1 MTHKDT
7 KRKKIIRITTVPG
20 SLETFC
26 HGQLSELQRRG
37 YEIVA
42 VSSPLPDLQV
52 IADREGV
59 RTLAVPMER
68 HISPVSDLRSL
79 WQLIRLFR
87 RERPDMVHSMTP
99 KAGLLSM
106 LAARLTGVPVRAHTF
121 TGLIWPTATGT
132 KRKILMATDRIL
144 CSCATHILPEGQGV
158 LNDLANFGITH
169 KELRI
174 LGNGNVRGIDPDYYN
189 PDDPEVKAGAAA
201 LRKPDVLTFI
211 FVGRVVRDKGIVELV
226 EAFSRL
232 HAAHPATR
240 LILVGAQET
249 ALDPLPQATRDAI
262 GRNDAILAVGSQKD
276 VRPWMAAADVL
287 AFPSYREGFP
297 NVVLEAGA
305 MSLPSIVTDINGS
318 REIVRDGFNGLV
330 VPPHDVQA
338 LHDAM
343 LLMLSDADKRRQMA
357 SVARKRVLDN
367 WSREIVSN
375 ALYAFYNE
383 VLPARDK

>member
-1 MTHKDT
+1 M
-7 KRKKIIRITTVPG
+7 
-20 SLETFC
+20 
-26 HGQLSELQRRG
+26 
-37 YEIVA
+37 
-42 VSSPLPDLQV
+42 
-52 IADREGV
+52 
-59 RTLAVPMER
+59 
-68 HISPVSDLRSL
+68 
-79 WQLIRLFR
+79 
-87 RERPDMVHSMTP
+87 
-99 KAGLLSM
+99 
-106 LAARLTGVPVRAHTF
+106 
-121 TGLIWPTATGT
+121 
-132 KRKILMATDRIL
+132 
-144 CSCATHILPEGQGV
+144 
-158 LNDLANFGITH
+158 
-169 KELRI
+169 
-174 LGNGNVRGIDPDYYN
+174 
-189 PDDPEVKAGAAA
+189 
-201 LRKPDVLTFI
+201 
-211 FVGRVVRDKGIVELV
+211 RDKGIVELV

-240 LILVGAQET
+240 LIQVGAQET

-338 LHDAM
+338 LHEAM

-375 ALYAFYNE
+375 ALYDFYNE